1 MANFTPEQQQF
12 LEQFRRTAFE
22 AENAQC
28 MDLILNCHNKFQFAK
43 TYRVYRRDLARAN
56 EQIRDRVSRGD
67 LGPGVTPEVAE
78 EMIRI
83 GTQAVEEKMKRCAD
97 HFLHTW
103 GEPITN
109 YAGAGTGCAGV
120 ILAIVA
126 IAAIVVVVLLWLVG

>member
-22 AENAQC
+22 GENAQC

-43 TYRVYRRDLARAN
+43 TYRVYRRDLARTN
-56 EQIRDRVSRGD
+56 QQIRDRISRGD
-67 LGPGVTPEVAE
+67 LGPGVTTEVAE

-83 GTQAVEEKMKRCAD
+83 GTQAVQEKMKRCAD

-109 YAGAGTGCAGV
+109 YAGTGTGRAGV

-126 IAAIVVVVLLWLVG
+126 IVAILAVGLSWVAG